1 MKMKNKKAG
10 QIEAKE
16 KHLASVNAAKK
27 RRREEPNFER
37 VKPTKKEKPTIL
49 IVCEGKNTEPSYFE
63 QFKLSLA
70 TIKTV
75 GKGFNT
81 VSLVKQALAL
91 SKKGNYEKVWCVFDA
106 DPKPDNPKQSQNFN
120 AAVKMA
126 TANGFGVAYSNQAFE
141 YWLLL
146 HFEDHQGGAMNRSD
160 YNKKINSCIKKLGA
174 SYDGTGDKIITEE
187 FFDLLMA
194 IDEKTKTDRIVL
206 AIERARKIYEKCKHK
221 IPSERESST
230 TVFELVKELIGYQ

>member
-1 MKMKNKKAG
+1 MKMKNKKAA

-16 KHLASVNAAKK
+16 KHLALINAAKE
-27 RRREEPNFER
+27 RRRGEPVLER
-37 VKPTKKEKPTIL
+37 TKPTKKEKPTIL

-81 VSLVKQALAL
+81 VSLVKQAIAL
-91 SKKGNYEKVWCVFDA
+91 NKKGNYEKVWCVFDA

-120 AAVKMA
+120 NAIKMA
-126 TANGFGVAYSNQAFE
+126 TANKFGIAYSNQAFE

-146 HFEDHQGGAMNRSD
+146 HFEDHQGGALPRD
-160 YNKKINSCIKKLGA
+160 KYEGKINSYINKLGA
-174 SYDGTGDKIITEE
+174 NYDGKGDKIVSEE
-187 FFDLLMA
+187 FFEILMSN
-194 IDEKTKTDRIVL
+194 DEKTKIERVDL
-206 AIERARKIYEKCKHK
+206 AIERA
-221 IPSERESST
+221 ERNYKQWNHHNPAKEEST
-230 TVFELVKELIGYQ
+230 TKVFELIRELKSYL